1 MRKLVLDT
9 ETTGLD
15 PEKDRIIELAC
26 VEIVNDSP
34 TGDKYHRYYN
44 PGNMIISNEAEQIH
58 GLNNKFL
65 EKFPTFE
72 KSAQE
77 FLDFIKDSQLIIHN
91 ASFDLS
97 MINTSLDRAGKE
109 VISSSRAICTL
120 EMSRKMFPGSK
131 NNLNALC
138 RRFNIS
144 LESREKHGALT
155 DCFLLQEVYI
165 ELLGGK
171 QERLNLSQSQSSVTE
186 RFKIPKNFK
195 EVSVKLSDKE
205 KILHEDLLKKINRP
219 IWN

>member
-1 MRKLVLDT
+1 MRKLLLDT
-9 ETTGLD
+9 ETSGLS

-26 VEIVNDSP
+26 VEMIDDLP

-44 PGNMIISNEAEQIH
+44 PGDIIISNEAEQIH

-72 KSAQE
+72 KSAHE
-77 FLDFIKDSQLIIHN
+77 FLDFIQDSQLIIHN

-97 MINTSLDRAGKE
+97 MINSSLKRIGKE
-109 VISSSRAICTL
+109 IIPSKRTVCTL
-120 EMSRKMFPGSK
+120 EMSKKMFPGSK

-144 LESREKHGALT
+144 LENREKHGALT
-155 DCFLLQEVYI
+155 DCYLLLDVYI

-171 QERLNLSQSQSSVTE
+171 QERLNLSQNKLCMNEKFEV
-186 RFKIPKNFK
+186 PKNL
-195 EVSVKLSDKE
+195 EPVLVQLSDE
-205 KILHEDLLKKINRP
+205 EERLHEELLKKINKP
-219 IWN
+219 IWT

>member
-9 ETTGLD
+9 ETSGLS

-26 VEIVNDSP
+26 VEMINDSP

-44 PGNMIISNEAEQIH
+44 PGNIIISNEAEQIH

-77 FLDFIKDSQLIIHN
+77 FLDFIEDSQLIIHN

-97 MINTSLDRAGKE
+97 MINSSLERIGKE
-109 VISSSRAICTL
+109 IIHSKRAVCTL
-120 EMSRKMFPGSK
+120 EMSKKMFPGSK

-138 RRFNIS
+138 KKIYRGLI
-144 LESREKHGALT
+144 LT
-155 DCFLLQEVYI
+155 LLR
-165 ELLGGK
+165 K
-171 QERLNLSQSQSSVTE
+171 Q
-186 RFKIPKNFK
+186 K
-195 EVSVKLSDKE
+195 VSV
-205 KILHEDLLKKINRP
+205 R
-219 IWN
+219 

>member
-9 ETTGLD
+9 ETSGLSPD
-15 PEKDRIIELAC
+15 KDRIIELAC
-26 VEIVNDSP
+26 VEMINDSP

-44 PGNMIISNEAEQIH
+44 PGNIIISNEAEQIH

-97 MINTSLDRAGKE
+97 MINASLERVGKE

-155 DCFLLQEVYI
+155 DCYLLQEVYI

-171 QERLNLSQSQSSVTE
+171 QERLNLSQSQSSVNE
-186 RFKIPKNFK
+186 RFKIPKNF
-195 EVSVKLSDKE
+195 EAVSVKLSDEE
-205 KILHEDLLKKINRP
+205 KILHEELLKKINGS

>member
-1 MRKLVLDT
+1 MRKLLLDT
-9 ETTGLD
+9 ETSGLS

-26 VEIVNDSP
+26 VEMIDDLP

-44 PGNMIISNEAEQIH
+44 PGDIIISNEAEQIH

-72 KSAQE
+72 KSAHE
-77 FLDFIKDSQLIIHN
+77 FLDFIQDSQLIIHN

-97 MINTSLDRAGKE
+97 MINSSLKRIGKE
-109 VISSSRAICTL
+109 IIPSKRTVCTL
-120 EMSRKMFPGSK
+120 EMSKKMFPGSK

-144 LESREKHGALT
+144 LENREKHGALT
-155 DCFLLQEVYI
+155 DCYLLLDVYI

-171 QERLNLSQSQSSVTE
+171 QERLNLSQNKLCMNEKFEVPTNLEPVLVQLSNEEE
-186 RFKIPKNFK
+186 R
-195 EVSVKLSDKE
+195 
-205 KILHEDLLKKINRP
+205 LHEELLKKINKP
-219 IWN
+219 IWT

>member
-1 MRKLVLDT
+1 MRKLLLDT
-9 ETTGLD
+9 ETSGLS

-26 VEIVNDSP
+26 VEMIDDLP

-44 PGNMIISNEAEQIH
+44 PGDIIISNEAEQIH

-72 KSAQE
+72 KSAHE
-77 FLDFIKDSQLIIHN
+77 FLDFIQDSQLIIHN

-97 MINTSLDRAGKE
+97 MINSSLKRIGKE
-109 VISSSRAICTL
+109 IIPSKRTVCTL
-120 EMSRKMFPGSK
+120 EMSKKMFPGSK

-144 LESREKHGALT
+144 LENREKHGALT
-155 DCFLLQEVYI
+155 DCYLLLDVYI

-171 QERLNLSQSQSSVTE
+171 QERLNLSQNKLCMNEKFEV
-186 RFKIPKNFK
+186 PKNL
-195 EVSVKLSDKE
+195 EPVLVQLSNE
-205 KILHEDLLKKINRP
+205 EERLHEELLKKINKP
-219 IWN
+219 IWT

>member
-9 ETTGLD
+9 ETSGLS

-26 VEIVNDSP
+26 VEMINDSP

-44 PGNMIISNEAEQIH
+44 PGNIIISNEAEQIH
-58 GLNNKFL
+58 GLNNTFL

-77 FLDFIKDSQLIIHN
+77 FLDFIEDSQLIIHN
-91 ASFDLS
+91 APFDLS
-97 MINTSLDRAGKE
+97 MINSSLERVGKE
-109 VISSSRAICTL
+109 TIHSKRAVCTL
-120 EMSRKMFPGSK
+120 EMSKKMFPGSK

-144 LESREKHGALT
+144 LENREKHGALT
-155 DCFLLQEVYI
+155 DCYLLLDVYI

-171 QERLNLSQSQSSVTE
+171 QERLNLSQNQLSMTE
-186 RFKIPKNFK
+186 KFETPKGFDP
-195 EVSVKLSDKE
+195 VLVKLSDE
-205 KILHEDLLKKINRP
+205 EDILHKELLKKINKP

>member
-1 MRKLVLDT
+1 MRKLLLDT
-9 ETTGLD
+9 ETSGLS

-26 VEIVNDSP
+26 VEMIDDLP

-44 PGNMIISNEAEQIH
+44 PGDIIISNEAEQIH

-72 KSAQE
+72 KSAHE
-77 FLDFIKDSQLIIHN
+77 FLDFIQDSQLIIHN

-97 MINTSLDRAGKE
+97 MINSSLKRIGKE
-109 VISSSRAICTL
+109 IIPSKRTVCTL
-120 EMSRKMFPGSK
+120 EMSKKMFPGSK

-144 LESREKHGALT
+144 LENREKHGALT
-155 DCFLLQEVYI
+155 DCYLLLDVYI

-171 QERLNLSQSQSSVTE
+171 QERLNLSQNKLCMNEKFEV
-186 RFKIPKNFK
+186 PKNL
-195 EVSVKLSDKE
+195 EPVLVQLSNE
-205 KILHEDLLKKINRP
+205 EERLHEELLKKINQP

>member
-9 ETTGLD
+9 ETSGLN

-26 VEIVNDSP
+26 VEMVDESP
-34 TGDKYHRYYN
+34 TGEKYHRYYN
-44 PGNMIISNEAEQIH
+44 PGNIIISNEAEQIH

-77 FLDFIKDSQLIIHN
+77 FLDFIEDSQLIIHN

-97 MINTSLDRAGKE
+97 MINHSLERIGKE
-109 VISSSRAICTL
+109 IINPKRAICTL
-120 EMSRKMFPGSK
+120 EMSKKTFPGSK

-144 LESREKHGALT
+144 LENREKHGALT
-155 DCFLLQEVYI
+155 DCYLLTDVYI

-171 QERLNLSQSQSSVTE
+171 QERLNLSQNQLSIAE
-186 RFKIPKNFK
+186 KFKTPLNF
-195 EVSVKLSDKE
+195 EPVLVKLSDEDKR
-205 KILHEDLLKKINRP
+205 LHEDILKKINKP
-219 IWN
+219 IWG

>member
-9 ETTGLD
+9 ETSGLD

-26 VEIVNDSP
+26 VEMVNDSP
-34 TGDKYHRYYN
+34 TGGKYHRYYN
-44 PGNMIISNEAEQIH
+44 PGNIIISNEAEQIH

-77 FLDFIKDSQLIIHN
+77 FLDFIGDSQLIIHN

-97 MINTSLDRAGKE
+97 MINSSLKRVGKD
-109 VISSSRAICTL
+109 IITSSRAICTL

-171 QERLNLSQSQSSVTE
+171 QERLDLLQSQSSVTE
-186 RFKIPKNFK
+186 RFKIPKNF
-195 EVSVKLSDKE
+195 ETVSVKLSDEE
-205 KILHEDLLKKINRP
+205 KILHKELLKKINGH

>member
-9 ETTGLD
+9 ETSGLSPD
-15 PEKDRIIELAC
+15 KDRIIELAC
-26 VEIVNDSP
+26 VEMINDSP

-44 PGNMIISNEAEQIH
+44 PGNIIISNEAEQIH

-77 FLDFIKDSQLIIHN
+77 FLDFIEDSQLIIHN

-97 MINTSLDRAGKE
+97 MINSSLERIGKE
-109 VISSSRAICTL
+109 IIHSKRAVCTL
-120 EMSRKMFPGSK
+120 EMSKKMFPGSK

-144 LESREKHGALT
+144 LENREKHGALT
-155 DCFLLQEVYI
+155 DCYLLLDVYI

-171 QERLNLSQSQSSVTE
+171 QERLNLSQNQLSMTE
-186 RFKIPKNFK
+186 KFETPKDF
-195 EVSVKLSDKE
+195 EPVLVKLSDE
-205 KILHEDLLKKINRP
+205 EDRLHEELLKKINKP

>member
-9 ETTGLD
+9 ETSGLD

-26 VEIVNDSP
+26 VEMVNDYP
-34 TGDKYHRYYN
+34 TGEKYHEYYN
-44 PGNMIISNEAEQIH
+44 PGNIIISNEAEQIH

-72 KSAQE
+72 KSAEE
-77 FLDFIKDSQLIIHN
+77 FLDFIKDSQLVIHN

-97 MINTSLDRAGKE
+97 MINTSLKRIGKE
-109 VISSSRAICTL
+109 IIDSKRAICTL
-120 EMSRKMFPGSK
+120 DMSKKMFPGSK

-144 LESREKHGALT
+144 LENREKHGALT
-155 DCFLLQEVYI
+155 DCYLLLDVYI

-171 QERLNLSQSQSSVTE
+171 QEKLSLFQSQSSVKQ
-186 RFKIPKNFK
+186 RFKAPEGLKPVL
-195 EVSVKLSDKE
+195 VSLSNEE
-205 KILHEDLLKKINRP
+205 KKLHEELLKKINKP

>member
-44 PGNMIISNEAEQIH
+44 PGNIIISNEAEQIH

-77 FLDFIKDSQLIIHN
+77 FIEFIKDSQLIIHN

-97 MINTSLDRAGKE
+97 MINTSLERVGKE

-155 DCFLLQEVYI
+155 DCYLLQEVYI

>member
-9 ETTGLD
+9 ETSGLS

-26 VEIVNDSP
+26 VEMINDSP
-34 TGDKYHRYYN
+34 TGEKYHQYYN
-44 PGNMIISNEAEQIH
+44 PGNIIISNEAEQIH

-72 KSAQE
+72 ESTQE
-77 FLDFIKDSQLIIHN
+77 FIDFIEDSQLVIHN

-97 MINTSLDRAGKE
+97 MINSSLERIGKE
-109 VISSSRAICTL
+109 KIHSKRAICTL
-120 EMSRKMFPGSK
+120 EMSKKMFPGSK

-144 LESREKHGALT
+144 LENRDKHGALT
-155 DCFLLQEVYI
+155 DCYLLLDVYI

-171 QERLNLSQSQSSVTE
+171 QERLNLLQNQLSMNEKFELLKDFEPVLVQLSSEEE
-186 RFKIPKNFK
+186 R
-195 EVSVKLSDKE
+195 
-205 KILHEDLLKKINRP
+205 LHEELLKRINKP

>member
-44 PGNMIISNEAEQIH
+44 PGNIIISNEAEQIH

-77 FLDFIKDSQLIIHN
+77 FIEFIKDSQLIIHN

-97 MINTSLDRAGKE
+97 MINTSLERVGKE

-155 DCFLLQEVYI
+155 DCYLLQEVYI

-171 QERLNLSQSQSSVTE
+171 QERLNLSQSQSSVNE
-186 RFKIPKNFK
+186 RFKIPKNF
-195 EVSVKLSDKE
+195 EAVSVKLSDEE
-205 KILHEDLLKKINRP
+205 KILHEELLKKINGS

>member
-9 ETTGLD
+9 ETSGLD

-26 VEIVNDSP
+26 VEMVNDSP
-34 TGDKYHRYYN
+34 TGEKYHRYYN
-44 PGNMIISNEAEQIH
+44 PGNIIISNEAEQIH

-72 KSAQE
+72 ESVQE
-77 FLDFIKDSQLIIHN
+77 FLDFIKDSKFVIHN

-97 MINTSLDRAGKE
+97 MINASLERIGKE
-109 VISSSRAICTL
+109 AINSKRALCTL
-120 EMSRKMFPGSK
+120 EMSKKMFPGSK

-144 LESREKHGALT
+144 LENREKHGALT
-155 DCFLLQEVYI
+155 DCYLLIDVYI

-171 QERLNLSQSQSSVTE
+171 QEKLNLSQNQLFVTE
-186 RFKIPKNFK
+186 NFKTPKNFGP
-195 EVSVKLSDKE
+195 VLVKLSDEE
-205 KILHEDLLKKINRP
+205 KTLHQELLRKIKSP

>member
-1 MRKLVLDT
+1 MRKLILDT
-9 ETTGLD
+9 ETSGLD

-26 VEIVNDSP
+26 VEMVNDSP
-34 TGDKYHRYYN
+34 TGNKYHRYFN
-44 PGNMIISNEAEQIH
+44 PGNIIISNEAEQIH

-72 KSAQE
+72 KSSQE

-97 MINTSLDRAGKE
+97 MINASLERIGKE
-109 VISSSRAICTL
+109 VINSSRAVCTL

-144 LESREKHGALT
+144 LENREKHGALT
-155 DCFLLQEVYI
+155 DCYLLIDVYI

-171 QERLNLSQSQSSVTE
+171 QERLNLSQNLLSTTK
-186 RFKIPKNFK
+186 RF
-195 EVSVKLSDKE
+195 EVPRDFEPILVKLSDEE
-205 KILHEDLLKKINRP
+205 KILHEELLKKINGP

>member
-9 ETTGLD
+9 ETSGLD

-26 VEIVNDSP
+26 VEMVNDNP
-34 TGDKYHRYYN
+34 TGEKYHRYYN
-44 PGNMIISNEAEQIH
+44 PGNIIISNEAEQIH

-65 EKFPTFE
+65 EKFSTFE

-77 FLDFIKDSQLIIHN
+77 FLDFIKDSQLVIHN

-97 MINTSLDRAGKE
+97 MINASLERIGKDK
-109 VISSSRAICTL
+109 ISPKSAVCTL
-120 EMSRKMFPGSK
+120 EMSKKMFPGSK

-144 LESREKHGALT
+144 LENREKHGALT
-155 DCFLLQEVYI
+155 DCYLLLNVYI

-171 QERLNLSQSQSSVTE
+171 QERLNLLQNQSLITD
-186 RFKIPKNFK
+186 RFKVPKDFRP
-195 EVSVKLSDKE
+195 VLVRLSDEE
-205 KILHEDLLKKINRP
+205 KNLHQEFLKKINNP